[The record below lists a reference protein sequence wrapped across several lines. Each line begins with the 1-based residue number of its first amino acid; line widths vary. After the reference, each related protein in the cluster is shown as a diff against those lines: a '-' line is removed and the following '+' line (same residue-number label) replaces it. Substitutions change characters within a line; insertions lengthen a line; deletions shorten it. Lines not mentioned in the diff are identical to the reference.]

1 MIFKAEVKWFE
12 EKMHYDTGL
21 VTAESY
27 IGAMKKVVN
36 YYSDSLV
43 EVTLK
48 DVAEDVVMF
57 TDDTPEGAECV
68 NNLVEKWEMK

>member
-1 MIFKAEVKWFE
+1 
-12 EKMHYDTGL
+12 
-21 VTAESY
+21 
-27 IGAMKKVVN
+27 MKKVVN

-57 TDDTPEGAECV
+57 TDDTPEGASGAECV